1 MSEINNNLKNL
12 DLLRSVAVIL
22 VFISHLL
29 SPNNFPKFFHLQALG
44 ILGVFIFFVLTSYV
58 LMLSLDRQNL
68 SKNKI
73 YYKFYIQRIFRI
85 YPISIIVVILSF
97 FIIYYKNLTGLDTKL
112 FWSNIFLIQNLVY
125 YNELP
130 GVKSIPVVIWT
141 LCYEVQMYIILPFL
155 YLLTKKSDCKKL
167 MIFLYIICVIFILVN
182 KYFNT
187 PLFNIIKYFPCF
199 ISGVL
204 GYIYFKE
211 NTRKISCIYLI
222 SYLILSI
229 IFYPILVAK
238 NIPEN
243 LLGVIFCFVLGLL
256 IPLTKEISFK
266 FVNNLSKQIAKYSY
280 TIYLFHGFAIN
291 TFIHLQVPYLI
302 KIFLIILA
310 LSFVC
315 YVIYNVIEN
324 PMIKLGK
331 KLSNSL

>member
-29 SPNNFPKFFHLQALG
+29 SPDNFPKFFHLQALG
-44 ILGVFIFFVLTSYV
+44 MLGVFIFFVLTSYV

-73 YYKFYIQRIFRI
+73 YYKFYMQRIFRI
-85 YPISIIVVILSF
+85 YPISIIVVFLSF
-97 FIIYYKNLTGLDTKL
+97 FIIYYKNLTGLDSKL

-125 YNELP
+125 YNDLP
-130 GVKSIPVVIWT
+130 GVKSIPGVIWT

-155 YLLTKKSDCKKL
+155 YLLTKKADCKKL

-229 IFYPILVAK
+229 IFYSMLVAK

-243 LLGVIFCFVLGLL
+243 LLGVIFCFILGLL
-256 IPLTKEISFK
+256 IPLTKEISFR
-266 FVNNLSKQIAKYSY
+266 FVNNFSKQIAKYSY
-280 TIYLFHGFAIN
+280 TIYLFHGFVIN
-291 TFIHLQVPYLI
+291 AFIHLQAPYLI
-302 KIFLIILA
+302 KIFLIVLA

>member
-1 MSEINNNLKNL
+1 M
-12 DLLRSVAVIL
+12 
-22 VFISHLL
+22 
-29 SPNNFPKFFHLQALG
+29 
-44 ILGVFIFFVLTSYV
+44 
-58 LMLSLDRQNL
+58 
-68 SKNKI
+68 
-73 YYKFYIQRIFRI
+73 QRIFRI

-97 FIIYYKNLTGLDTKL
+97 FIIYYKNLTGLDPKL

-130 GVKSIPVVIWT
+130 GVKSIPTVIWT

-187 PLFNIIKYFPCF
+187 PLFNITKYFPCF

-222 SYLILSI
+222 SYLLLSI
-229 IFYPILVAK
+229 IFYPIIVAK

-243 LLGVIFCFVLGLL
+243 LLGVIFCFILGLL

-266 FVNNLSKQIAKYSY
+266 FVNNFSKQIAKYSY
-280 TIYLFHGFAIN
+280 TIYLFHGFVIN

-315 YVIYNVIEN
+315 YVIYNFIEN

>member
-1 MSEINNNLKNL
+1 
-12 DLLRSVAVIL
+12 
-22 VFISHLL
+22 
-29 SPNNFPKFFHLQALG
+29 
-44 ILGVFIFFVLTSYV
+44 
-58 LMLSLDRQNL
+58 
-68 SKNKI
+68 
-73 YYKFYIQRIFRI
+73 
-85 YPISIIVVILSF
+85 
-97 FIIYYKNLTGLDTKL
+97 
-112 FWSNIFLIQNLVY
+112 
-125 YNELP
+125 
-130 GVKSIPVVIWT
+130 
-141 LCYEVQMYIILPFL
+141 
-155 YLLTKKSDCKKL
+155 
-167 MIFLYIICVIFILVN
+167 
-182 KYFNT
+182 
-187 PLFNIIKYFPCF
+187 
-199 ISGVL
+199 L

-243 LLGVIFCFVLGLL
+243 LLGVIFCFILGLL

-266 FVNNLSKQIAKYSY
+266 FVNNFSKQIAKYYY
-280 TIYLFHGFAIN
+280 TIYLFHEFVIN

-315 YVIYNVIEN
+315 YVIYNFIEN